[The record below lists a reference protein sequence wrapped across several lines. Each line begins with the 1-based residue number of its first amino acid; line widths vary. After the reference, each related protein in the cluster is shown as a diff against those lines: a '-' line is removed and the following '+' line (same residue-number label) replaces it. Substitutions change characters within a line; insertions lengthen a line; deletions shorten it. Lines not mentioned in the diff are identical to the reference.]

1 LDTIQ
6 WYPGHMVKAKKL
18 VRENLKLVDVVMEL
32 VDARIPVSSRN
43 PDINE
48 ILQDKPRVIVLNK
61 ADLANDSLNAKWERY
76 FIDIG
81 IPAAVINSHTGQGVN
96 RLLSLVRQQ
105 AAEVLAR
112 HIAKGRQPRALR
124 SMIVGIP
131 NVGKSSLINKLAGKG
146 TAKTADR
153 PGVTKGK
160 QWIRLNRDMELLDTP
175 GILWPKFT
183 DPEVGFKLAVTG
195 AIKDEVINI
204 EQVAIKLL
212 EMLRKT
218 APEALM
224 SRYKLT
230 DLPDDHDELLQAIG
244 AKRGCLVS
252 GGQIDSLK
260 TATIILN
267 EFRGGKIGRFTLD
280 IPENN

>member
-1 LDTIQ
+1 MDTIQ

-18 VRENLKLVDVVMEL
+18 VRENLKLVDVVIEL

-61 ADLANDSLNAKWERY
+61 ADLANDVLTGKWERY
-76 FIDIG
+76 FKGTG
-81 IPAAVINSHTGQGVN
+81 IPAIAVNAHSGQGIN
-96 RLLSLVRQQ
+96 KLLALTRQQ
-105 AAEVLAR
+105 AAAMMAR
-112 HIAKGRQPRALR
+112 QTAKGRQPRAVR

-131 NVGKSSLINKLAGKG
+131 NVGKSSLINKVAGKG
-146 TAKTADR
+146 TARTADR

-160 QWIRLNRDMELLDTP
+160 QWIRLHKDLELLDTP

-204 EQVAIKLL
+204 EQVVIKLL
-212 EMLRKT
+212 DFLKQI
-218 APEALM
+218 APETLLA
-224 SRYKLT
+224 RYKLEQ
-230 DLPDDHDELLQAIG
+230 LPEDHNELLQVIG
-244 AKRGCLVS
+244 VKRGCLVP
-252 GGQIDSLK
+252 GGQIDTLK
-260 TATIILN
+260 TSIIILN
-267 EFRGGKIGRFTLD
+267 EFRNGKIGRFTLD
-280 IPENN
+280 NTE